1 MSPCRLLAAV
11 ALALAVA
18 SATSTGMA
26 APEPNGSQ
34 PVRLDS
40 TGTSALPSS
49 APEAGPDLSALVW
62 VAVEGAERVAE
73 VDVAAGRVIER
84 IETPGGPH
92 NITVARYGSVA
103 VALWAS
109 DRIAIVRNGD
119 VEFVELG
126 GAPHDVKIAGNL
138 VVVANQ
144 GSARVQLVRFDGRL
158 RRTIPLVTDPHDVAV
173 DPTGRRAWVSLE
185 GRDDLAVVN
194 LVRRARVRYVS
205 TGERPHDLLF
215 APDGNLWVTDWAG
228 ELHVFSTPKG
238 ELLRSIELGVEA
250 HHLAFT
256 PDGRFAWITDHG
268 AARVFVVRVRTLR
281 VVASLRFP
289 GAPHHVAITAD
300 GRWAVVA
307 DHDHGRLIV
316 YNERTRRRVD
326 QITVG
331 AGPHGVWAVPV

>member
-1 MSPCRLLAAV
+1 MLAAV
-11 ALALAVA
+11 VLFLAVA
-18 SATSTGMA
+18 STSSTGVA
-26 APEPNGSQ
+26 APDRDGSQ
-34 PVRLDS
+34 PVRLHS
-40 TGTSALPSS
+40 TRSSALASS
-49 APEAGPDLSALVW
+49 ASVAGPDLPALVW
-62 VAVEGAERVAE
+62 VAVEGAGRIVE
-73 VDVAAGRVIER
+73 VDVAAGRVVER

-92 NITVARYGSVA
+92 NITVARNGTVA

-109 DRIAIVRNGD
+109 DRIAIVRDGD

-144 GSARVQLVRFDGRL
+144 GAARLQLVRFDGSL
-158 RRTIPLVTDPHDVAV
+158 RRTIPLVTNPHDLAV

-228 ELHVFSTPKG
+228 ELHALSAPEG
-238 ELLRSIELGVEA
+238 ELLWSIELGVEA

-268 AARVFVVRVRTLR
+268 AQRVFVVRVRTLR

-289 GAPHHVAITAD
+289 GAPHHIAITAD

-307 DHDHGRLIV
+307 DHDHRRLIV
-316 YNERTRRRVD
+316 YNQRTRRRVD
-326 QITVG
+326 QIPVG
-331 AGPHGVWAVPV
+331 AGPHGVWAVPA